1 MCLCLCLCLCLEGE
15 CGFNLCGGMG
25 GRDKGRVKTETV
37 DISCFADSIQQ
48 TYWITIL
55 VGFGG
60 QE

>member
-1 MCLCLCLCLCLEGE
+1 LEGE